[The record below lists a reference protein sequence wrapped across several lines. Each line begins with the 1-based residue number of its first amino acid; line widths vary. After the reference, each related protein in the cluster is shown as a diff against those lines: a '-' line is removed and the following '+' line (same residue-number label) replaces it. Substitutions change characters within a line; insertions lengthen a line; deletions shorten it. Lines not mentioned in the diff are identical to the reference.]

1 MMALVGKGIGRQDA
15 HEIVREASM
24 VAEDK
29 EIDLLE
35 TLWERDDVKKL
46 ISREELEKV
55 MDPANYTGG
64 SKEIVD
70 RMVSAVENALETE
83 VE

>member
-1 MMALVGKGIGRQDA
+1 
-15 HEIVREASM
+15 
-24 VAEDK
+24 
-29 EIDLLE
+29 
-35 TLWERDDVKKL
+35 
-46 ISREELEKV
+46 

-70 RMVSAVENALETE
+70 RMVDAVENALEKK